1 MPSFS
6 KSMTVGALLACAAF
20 STVSCA
26 ENESSLFVIG
36 VYALSRTQCVADP
49 SSSAV
54 LLPSGALDR
63 QLTRGYNAAL
73 LVGSHLTQRGSRENL
88 RTETSR
94 LSIQGAHITLY
105 STTGEEIVRPDVAAT
120 GLIDPAS
127 GTDPGLSSVFAQL
140 IRPADL
146 AALGPEGQAIVRIR
160 IFGTTLGGQEI
171 ESGDYDFPIQICDGC
186 LITYPPESFDP
197 ATPAGV
203 DYWCSPAADGM
214 SESTT
219 QICNL
224 GQDDYVPC
232 STCAAFND
240 ACKNPDLNPFRMPTM
255 P

>member
-6 KSMTVGALLACAAF
+6 KSMAVGTLLACAAF

-54 LLPSGALDR
+54 LLPSGVLDL
-63 QLTRGYNAAL
+63 QLTSGYNAAL
-73 LVGSHLTQRGSRENL
+73 LVGSHLTERGSRENL

-94 LSIQGAHITLY
+94 LSIEGAHITLY
-105 STTGEEIVRPDVAAT
+105 STTGTEIVRPDVAAT
-120 GLIDPAS
+120 GLVNPAS
-127 GTDPGLSSVFAQL
+127 GTDPGLATVFAQL
-140 IRPADL
+140 IRPADVP
-146 AALGPEGQAIVRIR
+146 ALGPAGQAIVRIR

-186 LITYPPESFDP
+186 LIAYPPESFDP
-197 ATPAGV
+197 ATPQGK
-203 DYWCSPAADGM
+203 DYLCSPAADAM

-219 QICNL
+219 QICSL
-224 GQDDYVPC
+224 GQDDVVPC
-232 STCAAFND
+232 STCAGFND
-240 ACKNPDLNPFRMPTM
+240 ACRDPDANPSRSTTP
-255 P
+255 

>member
-54 LLPSGALDR
+54 LLPSGTLDR
-63 QLTRGYNAAL
+63 TLASGYNAAL

-94 LSIQGAHITLY
+94 LSIEGAHITLY

-120 GLIDPAS
+120 GLVNPAS
-127 GTDPGLSSVFAQL
+127 GTDPGLASVFAQL
-140 IRPADL
+140 IRPVDVD
-146 AALGPEGQAIVRIR
+146 ALGPAGQAIVRIR

-171 ESGDYDFPIQICDGC
+171 ESGDYDFPIQVCDGC

-197 ATPAGV
+197 ATPMDKA
-203 DYWCSPAADGM
+203 YLCSPAADAM
-214 SESTT
+214 SESTV
-219 QICNL
+219 QICSP

-232 STCAAFND
+232 SVCAGFND
-240 ACKNPDLNPFRMPTM
+240 ACRDPDLNPSLMPTM